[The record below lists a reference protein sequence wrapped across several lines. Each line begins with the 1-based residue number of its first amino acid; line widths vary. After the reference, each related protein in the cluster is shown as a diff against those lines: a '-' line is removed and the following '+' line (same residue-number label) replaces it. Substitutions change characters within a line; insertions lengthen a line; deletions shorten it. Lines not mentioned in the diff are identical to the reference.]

1 MTAKIFHELCERRED
16 FNNFFGVALTYQK
29 HNNGFAVEAV
39 PVRGQA
45 TEESVAKATS
55 FLGAFAMYNSD
66 NECDVIPFPSVLKPL
81 FKDCLGGHLRNII
94 EMENNVRLD
103 QLDSS
108 SHDIAIFGDADGRLE
123 VLSQLLEFSEVING
137 KAAPPN
143 EPTDHHVQEQLEMI
157 FREVKEPDSNKRQIY
172 ALPFGAKRFLSRYLN
187 SKNINFKRIRDENSQ
202 VRAAPVPSATPPRI
216 RNAFLSNFNQEAAM
230 RASQRAPTPPEIV
243 NLLDDSE
250 VSHPRAP
257 PAEVNPD
264 QMGERIFNELQ
275 EINPDWDL
283 EGAQMEW
290 LVYVEDCKEQNRP
303 VNYREAMER
312 IKKVAAPPAE
322 PAFDTSINQAIGQ
335 QIIREIEQRH
345 KNWNIEKAQLEMLKI
360 IEECNEKSMRVDVNE
375 ALRRIELEASFD
387 LEDLTIEEDDEPMEK
402 LGIEDDVIQA
412 WFTENYEDS
421 KAYNMSIYKSDLF
434 KDFTSHFELYY
445 SGENHTRHY
454 LSFIEVIHN
463 FLSKNKAQFPNVKTK
478 GNTGVNAKK
487 RFQYLRRKGTDNA
500 LPVEIPS
507 PRTQEDSIPAP
518 ILVEQSFR
526 SVQKAKK
533 NEGDTDRYTLKCPWN
548 PQYSNLYPGGEEGDP
563 SCRRIVIDGSN
574 IARSHGKVGEIK
586 RQHKAEMFSIIG
598 IKITVEHFWSLGCRS
613 VTVFLPHSRQGNKGS
628 PKIPEKERKLQEEME
643 KEDIIKYTP
652 GRYHKGTKKF
662 IQAYDDRYILDMA
675 KAEDG
680 IVVSN
685 DQYRDLYDEFMDV
698 INWRLLPFV
707 MTADRIM
714 IHAQDLPFSAE
725 KPRVTLE
732 QFIRKNN

>member
-1 MTAKIFHELCERRED
+1 MPER
-16 FNNFFGVALTYQK
+16 GK
-29 HNNGFAVEAV
+29 
-39 PVRGQA
+39 A
-45 TEESVAKATS
+45 TEESVARATS
-55 FLGAFAMYNSD
+55 FLGAFAMHNSD
-66 NECDVIPFPSVLKPL
+66 QECDVIPFPSVLKPL

-108 SHDIAIFGDADGRLE
+108 SHEIAIFGDADGRLE

-143 EPTDHHVQEQLEMI
+143 EPTDHQVQEQLEMI

-264 QMGERIFNELQ
+264 QMGERIFNEIQ

-412 WFTENYEDS
+412 WFTENYEG
-421 KAYNMSIYKSDLF
+421 N
-434 KDFTSHFELYY
+434 
-445 SGENHTRHY
+445 
-454 LSFIEVIHN
+454 SF
-463 FLSKNKAQFPNVKTK
+463 
-478 GNTGVNAKK
+478 
-487 RFQYLRRKGTDNA
+487 
-500 LPVEIPS
+500 
-507 PRTQEDSIPAP
+507 
-518 ILVEQSFR
+518 FR
-526 SVQKAKK
+526 
-533 NEGDTDRYTLKCPWN
+533 
-548 PQYSNLYPGGEEGDP
+548 
-563 SCRRIVIDGSN
+563 
-574 IARSHGKVGEIK
+574 
-586 RQHKAEMFSIIG
+586 
-598 IKITVEHFWSLGCRS
+598 
-613 VTVFLPHSRQGNKGS
+613 
-628 PKIPEKERKLQEEME
+628 
-643 KEDIIKYTP
+643 
-652 GRYHKGTKKF
+652 
-662 IQAYDDRYILDMA
+662 
-675 KAEDG
+675 
-680 IVVSN
+680 
-685 DQYRDLYDEFMDV
+685 
-698 INWRLLPFV
+698 
-707 MTADRIM
+707 
-714 IHAQDLPFSAE
+714 
-725 KPRVTLE
+725 
-732 QFIRKNN
+732 